1 MSDRGGALGLV
12 ALRGLLLRLM
22 AAHRGALQRDP
33 MGLVDQAIE
42 DRVGKGGVA
51 DAVVPVL
58 EGELTGHEGGAA
70 AVAVFEDFEQVAALA
85 IGQRGEAPVVDL
97 CEAPHKSI
105 NGKRAVMWRVG
116 L

>member
-1 MSDRGGALGLV
+1 
-12 ALRGLLLRLM
+12 
-22 AAHRGALQRDP
+22 

-97 CEAPHKSI
+97 CGASHKST